1 MKNFLYVLIGLL
13 LSIVTCMAQER
24 YEIQC
29 KTNVNVREKPLVNST
44 ILGTLNNGEVVS
56 GYGID
61 SGWAQIIYKNTTGYV
76 HADYVKVLSLVSE
89 TAETTKQGNVKHYLA
104 KYSSYV
110 DTLEHTNLLWLM
122 APILLLSLLLY
133 GLRVVSEKEKNESFD
148 FMMKCLSG
156 VALVL
161 SLCELVMLSG
171 NQLFDAFFDWPWYG
185 MIVGFILFVAVTL
198 NQIFGLI
205 LYTGYYSNGSMK
217 IGILTFPV
225 AFVAGVVCS
234 FIRFPEEWVTAILL
248 IGMLIQAGIIV
259 YHTSRCIGFIW
270 GIVHALIFVIFAI
283 ATTLIFVQLLSML
296 FILFIILGF
305 FKAIGSRSSSS
316 DSISDL
322 PTTLTHPY
330 TGRTLTR
337 FNDFDNYMD
346 LEGNEYEYGMWN
358 KPSRTKPKL

>member
-1 MKNFLYVLIGLL
+1 MKNFVYVLIGLL

-133 GLRVVSEKEKNESFD
+133 GLCVV
-148 FMMKCLSG
+148 
-156 VALVL
+156 
-161 SLCELVMLSG
+161 
-171 NQLFDAFFDWPWYG
+171 
-185 MIVGFILFVAVTL
+185 
-198 NQIFGLI
+198 
-205 LYTGYYSNGSMK
+205 
-217 IGILTFPV
+217 
-225 AFVAGVVCS
+225 
-234 FIRFPEEWVTAILL
+234 
-248 IGMLIQAGIIV
+248 
-259 YHTSRCIGFIW
+259 
-270 GIVHALIFVIFAI
+270 
-283 ATTLIFVQLLSML
+283 
-296 FILFIILGF
+296 
-305 FKAIGSRSSSS
+305 
-316 DSISDL
+316 
-322 PTTLTHPY
+322 
-330 TGRTLTR
+330 
-337 FNDFDNYMD
+337 
-346 LEGNEYEYGMWN
+346 
-358 KPSRTKPKL
+358 